1 MAIVL
6 GPNQYG
12 KAETRVVRVYRDDG
26 RHEIRDLNVST
37 LLRGDFADA
46 HTRGDQA
53 KVLPTDTQKNTVFA
67 YAKEKGVGEIEDYAL
82 DLARHFVND
91 VRSVTAARVAVD
103 EYRWE
108 RISVAGQPH
117 PHAFA
122 RASSEVRTTAVTV
135 VIGRNRAA
143 RHWVVSGLDGLVVMK
158 STGSEFHGFL
168 KDRYTT
174 LAETDD
180 RILATS
186 LTARW
191 RYQPPGGR
199 PKSWDEV
206 HAQIRR
212 ILLERFA
219 ETHSLAL
226 QQTLWEM
233 GKAVLEARDDV
244 AEIRLSA
251 PNRHHFLADL
261 APFGLDNPGE
271 VFFAAD
277 RPYGLIQATV
287 QRDDAE
293 DAGPAWDS
301 ATAFA

>member
-12 KAETRVVRVYRDDG
+12 KAETRVVRVYRDTE

-37 LLRGDFADA
+37 VLRGDFADA
-46 HTRGDQA
+46 HTHGDQA

-67 YAKEKGVGEIEDYAL
+67 YAKGKGVGELEDFAL
-82 DLARHFVND
+82 DLARHFVTD
-91 VRSVTAARVAVD
+91 IAPVTAARVEVE
-103 EYRWE
+103 EYRWS
-108 RISVAGQPH
+108 RISVAGRPH

-122 RASSEVRTTAVTV
+122 RASSEVRTAAVTV
-135 VIGRNRAA
+135 SGDRRAS
-143 RHWVVSGLDGLVVMK
+143 RTWVVSGLDGLVVMK

-186 LTARW
+186 LTVRW
-191 RYQPPGGR
+191 RYEMGGGQ
-199 PKSWDEV
+199 PKSWDEA
-206 HAQIRR
+206 HAQIRQ

-219 ETHSLAL
+219 EVHSLAL

-293 DAGPAWDS
+293 DPGQAWDS
-301 ATAFA
+301 AASFA

>member
-12 KAETRVVRVYRDDG
+12 KAETRVVRVYRDTA
-26 RHEIRDLNVST
+26 RHQIRDLNVST
-37 LLRGDFADA
+37 VLRGDFADA

-53 KVLPTDTQKNTVFA
+53 KVLPTDSQKNTAFA
-67 YAKEKGVGEIEDYAL
+67 YAKEKGVGELEDYAL
-82 DLARHFVND
+82 HLARHFVTD
-91 VRSVTAARVAVD
+91 IPPVTGARVEVE
-103 EYRWE
+103 EYSWD

-117 PHAFA
+117 PHAFS

-135 VIGRNRAA
+135 TGEGEASER
-143 RHWVVSGLDGLVVMK
+143 VVSGLAGLLVLK

-174 LAETDD
+174 LAETTD

-186 LTARW
+186 LTVRW
-191 RYQPPGGR
+191 RYQLRGSR
-199 PKSWDEV
+199 PRSWDAA
-206 HAQIRR
+206 HAAVRQ

-219 ETHSLAL
+219 GTHSLAL
-226 QQTLWEM
+226 QQSLWEM
-233 GKAVLEARDDV
+233 GKAVLEARNDV

-251 PNRHHFLADL
+251 PNKHHFLADL

-271 VFFAAD
+271 VFHAAD

-293 DAGPAWDS
+293 GAGPAWDS
-301 ATAFA
+301 AAAFAE